1 MTGRRHII
9 ASMVALLSLAAP
21 LCATADDDA
30 SKSDSEKWK
39 FAKGLFRKQM
49 DSPKE
54 NLNIGLNYWVELT
67 PKGSKEQQRVS
78 NKHAFRSGDQIQF
91 HIRSNIDGY
100 AYVVLRSGSRGESSV
115 LFPDPAHGDNNR
127 IEHGIDYALP
137 SGNESFEFDKNA
149 GTEKIT
155 LLLSRNPINAQAYLA
170 KPTDSP
176 TVIASANIGSKDL
189 VPSQVFVA
197 YAAPHSDGPPP
208 AVHVTEKKKVVAN
221 KTTTTSTPVTPD
233 ETGESKAAKKHKTTK
248 TSTTVTNSKQSS
260 PSTTVSSSSNEDAGV
275 TSVIKKSGDG
285 VLFVNVDLDHRS

>member
-39 FAKGLFRKQM
+39 YAKGLFRKQM

-67 PKGSKEQQRVS
+67 PKGSKDQQRVS
-78 NKHAFRSGDQIQF
+78 NKHAFRTGDQIQF
-91 HIRSNIDGY
+91 HIRPNIDGY
-100 AYVVLRSGSRGESSV
+100 AYVVMRSGSRGESSV
-115 LFPDPAHGDNNR
+115 LFPDQARGDNNR
-127 IEHGIDYALP
+127 VEHGVDYALP
-137 SGNESFEFDKNA
+137 SSSESFEFDKYA
-149 GTEKIT
+149 GTEKVT
-155 LLLSRNPINAQAYLA
+155 LLLSRSPIDAKAYLA
-170 KPTDSP
+170 KPTDAP
-176 TVIASANIGSKDL
+176 TQIASASIGSKDL

-197 YAAPHSDGPPP
+197 YAAPKNDGPPP
-208 AVHVTEKKKVVAN
+208 AVHVTEKKKATTTKTNTSTVVAA
-221 KTTTTSTPVTPD
+221 TD
-233 ETGESKAAKKHKTTK
+233 EAVESKAAKKHKTPVKTTTK
-248 TSTTVTNSKQSS
+248 TTTVA
-260 PSTTVSSSSNEDAGV
+260 SSNSNDDAGV